1 MKKYFYFRDVA
12 DEDND
17 DDISASIAIPVD
29 SICGVVP
36 VAITTLEVLQKRR
49 TSK

>member
-17 DDISASIAIPVD
+17 DDILSSIAIPFK
-29 SICGVVP
+29 I
-36 VAITTLEVLQKRR
+36 
-49 TSK
+49 